1 MGAARLI
8 GLTPFPNPWLVGPI
22 IVAAALVGTGLPAAA
37 VPQLLMIVAQIMIGL
52 SLGCRFRR
60 ELLVQLPRVV
70 GAALLITLYLIL
82 AAALGGLVLTW
93 TTGLPFATAFLAV
106 APAGITEMVITATVL
121 HLDATVVTAF
131 HVMRIAVIAAT
142 ILLTFSLY
150 QRLSRWAH
158 GPGT

>member
-1 MGAARLI
+1 
-8 GLTPFPNPWLVGPI
+8 
-22 IVAAALVGTGLPAAA
+22 
-37 VPQLLMIVAQIMIGL
+37 
-52 SLGCRFRR
+52 
-60 ELLVQLPRVV
+60 VV